1 MTSPLKPDRPQG
13 AVAAIGVGTAAMV
26 GIGVQTLL
34 LEAMVRAGRL
44 SAGLVHPAVLTDLF
58 GMGAAIAIASCFLAP
73 DRLRQKT
80 VAAALASVVL
90 SLLVV
95 FAHGW
100 QVVALRGLAGL
111 ADGLLIWIT
120 VGFLARRS
128 PPEPWAAGF
137 FVTQSLGQ
145 IFLVGVTGGL
155 LLPSFGLAAG
165 LMAPVAM
172 SALALLLAVRLPAH
186 LEPLPRTAPAGLPSR
201 RGLMGLAALFAYV
214 AAGTGAWANMKAM
227 AGNGALTGTTVSV
240 SLCAQALGAL
250 FAILSVGR
258 LQPGQVFAG
267 ASVAT
272 LAAYAVLA
280 AQPPPAVFVAAFAV
294 ASFSGMALGARLFSF
309 LTDTDPSRRAA
320 ATSAS
325 AQLTGS
331 ALGPVVASAVVGGG
345 DPRLALAAG
354 AVLVALTLVIT
365 LGLTRREGNLRL
377 APGEQGGI

>member
-1 MTSPLKPDRPQG
+1 MTLPAPLDRPPG

-26 GIGVQTLL
+26 GIGVQPLL
-34 LEAMVRAGRL
+34 LEAMVAAGRL
-44 SAGLVHPAVLTDLF
+44 TKGLVHPAVLTDLF
-58 GMGAAIAIASCFLAP
+58 GMGAAIALASCFLP
-73 DRLRQKT
+73 PERLRRT
-80 VAAALASVVL
+80 ALLAALASAAL

-95 FAHGW
+95 FAQGW

-111 ADGLLIWIT
+111 ADGLLVWIT
-120 VGFLARRS
+120 VGFLARRT
-128 PPEPWAAGF
+128 PPEPWAVGF

-145 IFLVGVTGGL
+145 LFLAALTGAL
-155 LLPSFGLAAG
+155 LLPGPGLTAG
-165 LMAPVAM
+165 LMAPVGMAF
-172 SALALLLAVRLPAH
+172 LALVLAFWLPDRF
-186 LEPLPRTAPAGLPSR
+186 EPLPRPAPAGLPPP
-201 RGLMGLAALFAYV
+201 RGLIGLTALFAYV

-227 AGNGALTGTTVSV
+227 AGSDALAAKTVGV
-240 SLCAQALGAL
+240 TLCAQVLGAL
-250 FAILSVGR
+250 FALLSAKR
-258 LQPGQVFAG
+258 LKSGQIFAG
-267 ASVAT
+267 AAVAT

-280 AQPPPAVFVAAFAV
+280 SQPPPAVFVAAFAL

-331 ALGPVVASAVVGGG
+331 AIGPVVAGAVLGGG

-377 APGEQGGI
+377 APG